1 MNETIWVNLDPERID
16 LSTLER
22 RFAGKY
28 RLIARAIPGN
38 APEQVL
44 EQAMQADV
52 VISILEK
59 WDEDAIKKVQGK
71 VLMLQ
76 KYGMGLDN
84 IDCDAAAR
92 CGIPVA
98 NVIGA
103 NSAAVAEVAL
113 LHILNIS
120 RRFTSSVSGV
130 KGGNWLSTT
139 GFELDSKTVGL
150 LGLGHIARHLA
161 RMLSGFETEILAYD
175 PFVPPE
181 QVPEGITMV
190 DSRDELFRRS
200 HIVSLHIPC
209 TAETQDSIDRSC
221 FDLMQPGAAL
231 VNTCRGGVIHEDDL
245 VQALRSGR
253 LSAAGLDV
261 MAQEPPQPDNP
272 LLQMDNVFISSHIGA
287 ESFEAGRRSQE
298 IMADNIEM
306 FLERGELSP
315 LVQNRAA
322 LCGRRESET

>member
-1 MNETIWVNLDPERID
+1 MNETIWVNLDPDRID
-16 LSTLER
+16 LTTLER

-38 APEQVL
+38 DPGQVL

-59 WDEDAIKKVQGK
+59 WDESALRNVRGK
-71 VLMLQ
+71 VRMLQ

-84 IDCDAAAR
+84 IDCAAAAR

-103 NSAAVAEVAL
+103 NSASVAEVAL
-113 LHILNIS
+113 LHILNVS

-130 KGGNWLSTT
+130 KRGSWLSTT
-139 GFELDSKTVGL
+139 TGYELDGKTVGL

-161 RMLSGFETEILAYD
+161 RMLSGFDTDVLAYD
-175 PFVPPE
+175 PFVTQE
-181 QVPEGITMV
+181 QAPKGVTLV
-190 DSRDELFRRS
+190 DSREELFRRS

-209 TAETQDSIDRSC
+209 TAETQGSINRSC
-221 FDLMQPGAAL
+221 FDLMQPNAAL
-231 VNTCRGGVIHEDDL
+231 VNTCRGGVINEDDL

-261 MAQEPPQPDNP
+261 LKEEPPRLDNP
-272 LLQMDNVFISSHIGA
+272 LMQMDNVFISSHMGA
-287 ESFEAGRRSQE
+287 ESFEAGRRTQE

-315 LVQNRAA
+315 LVQNRNA
-322 LCGRRESET
+322 LCGGKGV